1 MHKTTPSVIVIFGS
15 TGDLTQRKLIPSLL
29 NNYKKKRLPENTRI
43 IGVGRR
49 NYDTKKYLEFLES
62 GMKEFGALE
71 LPDDSWEEFS
81 QCIEYFHGNLEEPSD
96 FEDIE
101 KHLIEN
107 YPEHENIIY
116 YLAISPS
123 FYQSTIEYL
132 GRAKINDNS
141 SRKRSVVVEKPFGH
155 DLNSAQE
162 LNNHIHKYF
171 EEDQIFRIDHYLGK
185 ETAQNIL
192 FFRFANT
199 IFEPIWNRRYIS
211 NVQITVAE
219 KLDVGHRAAYYDKAG
234 VLRDIFQNHM
244 MQLFSLVAMEPSASF
259 NATSLRNEKVKV
271 LAAARK
277 IDIADTVLAQYNGYT
292 QEPDVSEDSR
302 TPTYAALKL
311 YVDNWRWQGVPF
323 YFRSGKALKEKST
336 EVVIVFQEPPHFMFS
351 LPDDQDFTPNVL
363 SICIQ
368 PDEGM
373 HLKFEMKVPDSDE
386 ETTSVDMDFHYSDSF
401 GLETLP
407 DAYERL
413 LLDILDRDASLFSRS
428 DEIELAWKIVDPLVE
443 AWENDKQRQLD
454 TYARGSW
461 GPDSAANL
469 LDKHG
474 NRWILGCGCH

>member
-1 MHKTTPSVIVIFGS
+1 
-15 TGDLTQRKLIPSLL
+15 
-29 NNYKKKRLPENTRI
+29 
-43 IGVGRR
+43 R

-413 LLDILDRDASLFSRS
+413 LLDILDRD
-428 DEIELAWKIVDPLVE
+428 
-443 AWENDKQRQLD
+443 
-454 TYARGSW
+454 
-461 GPDSAANL
+461 
-469 LDKHG
+469 
-474 NRWILGCGCH
+474 